1 LPSIECKISCLTGV
15 RLDRPTSKRLT
26 ISDSKKKTTAQ
37 QLGRLVEI
45 PTERRAVAWIGQPAK
60 ADFVHYSNLSTCSQ
74 LKNVVGFDQ
83 SPNSK
88 TCWVNLLAAISQ

>member
-1 LPSIECKISCLTGV
+1 LTGV

-60 ADFVHYSNLSTCSQ
+60 ADFVHYSKPVKALQ
-74 LKNVVGFDQ
+74 LFAKLE
-83 SPNSK
+83 
-88 TCWVNLLAAISQ
+88 NLLL

>member
-1 LPSIECKISCLTGV
+1 
-15 RLDRPTSKRLT
+15 
-26 ISDSKKKTTAQ
+26 
-37 QLGRLVEI
+37 
-45 PTERRAVAWIGQPAK
+45 VAWIGQPAK
-60 ADFVHYSNLSTCSQ
+60 ADFVHYSDLSTCSQ